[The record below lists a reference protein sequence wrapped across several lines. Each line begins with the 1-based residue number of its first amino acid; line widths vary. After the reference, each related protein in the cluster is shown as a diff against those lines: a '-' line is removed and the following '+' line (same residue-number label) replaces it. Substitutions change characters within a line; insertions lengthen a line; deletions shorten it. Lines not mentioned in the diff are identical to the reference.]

1 MNFKIL
7 LYYILFFLV
16 VLGCN
21 SNQAITGVDESTNSN
36 IIEGCMDGSACNYD
50 SNATVSNSS
59 CMFEDA
65 CGVCGGIATSDISC
79 SNLLQIML
87 NNSIPL
93 SGFQFDI
100 QGVNIISSYGGIAEA
115 AGFSVSS
122 SSNSNR
128 VLGFSFS
135 GATIPPGEA
144 ILTILE
150 ITGNIQEACLENIIL
165 SDATGTSAEFIIED
179 CTKIIVP

>member
-1 MNFKIL
+1 MKFKIL
-7 LYYILFFLV
+7 LYCILFFLV

-21 SNQAITGVDESTNSN
+21 SNQAITGVDESNNPN
-36 IIEGCMDGSACNYD
+36 IIEGCMDESACNYD
-50 SNATVSNSS
+50 SNATISNSS
-59 CMFEDA
+59 CLFEDA

-87 NNSIPL
+87 NNNIPL

-122 SSNSNR
+122 SSNR

-150 ITGNIQEACLENIIL
+150 IAGNIQEACLENIIL
-165 SDATGTSAEFIIED
+165 SDATGTSTELIIED

>member
-1 MNFKIL
+1 
-7 LYYILFFLV
+7 
-16 VLGCN
+16 
-21 SNQAITGVDESTNSN
+21 
-36 IIEGCMDGSACNYD
+36 
-50 SNATVSNSS
+50 
-59 CMFEDA
+59 MFEDV

-100 QGVNIISSYGGIAEA
+100 QGVNIISSYGGIAEV

-165 SDATGTSAEFIIED
+165 SDATGTSPEFIVED